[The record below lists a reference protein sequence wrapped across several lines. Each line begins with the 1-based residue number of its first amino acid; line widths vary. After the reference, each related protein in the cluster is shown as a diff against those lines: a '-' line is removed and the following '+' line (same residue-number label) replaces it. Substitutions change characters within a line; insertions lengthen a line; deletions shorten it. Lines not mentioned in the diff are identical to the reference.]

1 LKYLKVII
9 FALLL
14 TISLT
19 ATSHRSSCHRWHS
32 CPSDRGTYTCGDT
45 GHCSDCP
52 DNEFCQGGSP
62 RSSGGA
68 SRQEANQTVPATR
81 PASTGQ
87 PSASVE
93 ATTRQV
99 LPAETEKLTRQG
111 NILQLDYE
119 GFTVWMDCAKR
130 GPIKFRYTAQHDG
143 GNAKR
148 YNKFMLDQ
156 KVPAECQQNSAKAY
170 GHGYDRGHQVPANH
184 LDASAVAIKQTNY
197 MTNILPQSSQMN
209 RGAWL
214 ETEEIVEC
222 YRDIDEL
229 LVIGGVIWGH
239 NPADDYFLKSHG
251 VETPDA
257 FWKVVVR
264 GTGQDERAIA
274 WIVPNR
280 AEATRKNLDRYLVSI
295 DELERIIGEK
305 IPVAD
310 YVKHDKS
317 SASWMIPV
325 GCNKS

>member
-1 LKYLKVII
+1 VKFIKPILFI
-9 FALLL
+9 LLL
-14 TISLT
+14 QVSLT
-19 ATSHRSSCHRWHS
+19 ASAHRSGCHRWHS
-32 CPSDRGTYTCGDT
+32 CPSDRGTYTCGDM
-45 GHCSDCP
+45 GQCSGCP

-62 RSSGGA
+62 RSGGA
-68 SRQEANQTVPATR
+68 SHQEANPTIPAAR
-81 PASTGQ
+81 PVSTGQ

-93 ATTRQV
+93 AAARQV
-99 LPAETEKLTRQG
+99 LPAGTENLTRQG

-119 GFTVWMDCAKR
+119 GFTVWVDCAKR
-130 GPIKFRYTAQHDG
+130 GPTKFRYVAQHDG

-148 YNKFMLDQ
+148 YAKFMRDP
-156 KVPAECQQNSAKAY
+156 KVPAACQQSSSKAY

-197 MTNILPQSSQMN
+197 MTNILPQTSQMN

-257 FWKVVVR
+257 FWKVIIR

-274 WIVPNR
+274 WIVPNT
-280 AEATRKNLDRYLVSI
+280 AEDTRKNLDRYLVSI
-295 DELERIIGEK
+295 DELEQATGEK

-310 YVKHDKS
+310 YVKHDKP
-317 SASWMIPV
+317 SASWMIPM